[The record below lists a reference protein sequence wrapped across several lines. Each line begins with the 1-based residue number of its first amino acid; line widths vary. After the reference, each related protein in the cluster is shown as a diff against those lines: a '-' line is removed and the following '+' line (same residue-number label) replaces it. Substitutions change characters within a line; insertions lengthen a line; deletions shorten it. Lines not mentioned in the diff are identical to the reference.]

1 MPSSDFRVKRSVTLA
16 SGCGCSRFVR
26 SLEPLWQ
33 APTSIAHSW
42 SPQNL
47 ALRSVMVAGLVST
60 AALAESL
67 RLEPPPVLADKK
79 RNCLDSKDY
88 DLRIE
93 SCSAMIEHNPKDVV
107 AYQNRGDAY
116 GLKGEID
123 RAISDYTKA
132 IEINPNYAP
141 AYNGR
146 GRAYTSKGDYLRAV
160 ADVTKAGELT
170 RREPKRMGV
179 AHKKPAEESWWTWV
193 KSKVSK

>member
-1 MPSSDFRVKRSVTLA
+1 V
-16 SGCGCSRFVR
+16 
-26 SLEPLWQ
+26 
-33 APTSIAHSW
+33 
-42 SPQNL
+42 
-47 ALRSVMVAGLVST
+47 LRGVVAATVLST
-60 AALAESL
+60 AALAEGL

-93 SCSAMIEHNPKDVV
+93 SCSAMIEHNPRDVV
-107 AYQNRGDAY
+107 AYHNRGDAY

-160 ADVTKAGELT
+160 ADVTKSGELT
-170 RREPKRMGV
+170 KREPRRKGA
-179 AHKKPAEESWWTWV
+179 AHNKAAEESWWTWV
-193 KSKVSK
+193 KSKLSK